1 MKGSGNLRHEIAKLR
16 RKVEATEVSTRSKK
30 FVRVSHQKQGEV
42 IEKFKDVWQYKL
54 AEVMEAHFGSKDKIP
69 PPMAAVVS
77 KGESLFLERIK
88 HLRMAEQASW
98 SAVEKFQSDPL
109 CGSEAEDKK
118 WRKAK
123 KEADAEAERTKVKTK
138 RGSGGFGARR
148 GGQGGSGSGSGYS
161 GGRSGGGYG
170 GGYGGGHG
178 VAPGVLGR

>member
-1 MKGSGNLRHEIAKLR
+1 MRGSGDLRHEIAKLK

-42 IEKFKDVWQYKL
+42 IKKFKDVWQYEL
-54 AEVMEAHFGSKDKIP
+54 AGVMEAHFGSKDKIP

-77 KGESLFLERIK
+77 KGESLFAERIK

-98 SAVEKFQSDPL
+98 SAVEKFQSNPL

-123 KEADAEAERTKVKTK
+123 KEADA
-138 RGSGGFGARR
+138 
-148 GGQGGSGSGSGYS
+148 
-161 GGRSGGGYG
+161 
-170 GGYGGGHG
+170 
-178 VAPGVLGR
+178 